1 MVRVLTLPFRKYKFL
16 LYQLT
21 QREIKARYKQ
31 SFIGRAWVVVNPL
44 AQLLVYTFVFSFV
57 FSSPSGGIPYPIFLL
72 AGLLPWSLFQGSV
85 TIATN
90 SLVENAPLIRKVSFP
105 REIIPYSVVIA
116 KVIDF
121 TAASV
126 LFLVLAL
133 FFKVSL
139 STSILLVLPLLFLQ
153 LILTTGISLL
163 LSAFNLFYRDVQYL
177 ANLVLMLWMYMTPI
191 VYPTSLVPSQF
202 LTLYN
207 LNPMVGII
215 EGYRSAVFG
224 LPFNL
229 YSLWWSIVISIL
241 VFSIAYIVF
250 KKVEKV
256 FADIA

>member
-1 MVRVLTLPFRKYKFL
+1 MIEDFILPFRKYKFL

-57 FSSPSGGIPYPIFLL
+57 FSSPSGNIPYPIFLL
-72 AGLLPWSLFQGSV
+72 AGLLPWSLFQGSI

-121 TAASV
+121 LFASI
-126 LFLVLAL
+126 LFIVFAIIFQTTLAP
-133 FFKVSL
+133 
-139 STSILLVLPLLFLQ
+139 TILLVFPILLVQ
-153 LILTTGISLL
+153 LLLTTGISLL

-191 VYPTSLVPSQF
+191 VYPQSLVPERFQF
-202 LTLYN
+202 LYFF
-207 LNPMVGII
+207 NPMVGII
-215 EGYRSAVFG
+215 EGFRSVIFG
-224 LPFNL
+224 LPFPTQAFA
-229 YSLWWSIVISIL
+229 WSYASSMIL
-241 VFSIAYIVF
+241 FMVAFFLF
-250 KKVEKV
+250 KRLEKV